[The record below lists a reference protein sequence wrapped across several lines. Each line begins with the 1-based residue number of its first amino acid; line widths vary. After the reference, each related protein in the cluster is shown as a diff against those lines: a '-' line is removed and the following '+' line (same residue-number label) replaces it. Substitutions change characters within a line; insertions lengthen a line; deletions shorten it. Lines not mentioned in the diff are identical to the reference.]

1 MKKEI
6 LNTEIIALN
15 EINYRE
21 LCINHYLYCLENNA
35 AYKELIVNYL
45 DYDGKVLVCNE
56 IKTLGLTEIINQI
69 NCSF

>member
-6 LNTEIIALN
+6 LNTSIIALN

-21 LCINHYLYCLENNA
+21 LCLNHYIYSIENKT
-35 AYKELIVNYL
+35 AYKNLIVNYL

-56 IKTLGLTEIINQI
+56 IKTLGLTSITKELH
-69 NCSF
+69 